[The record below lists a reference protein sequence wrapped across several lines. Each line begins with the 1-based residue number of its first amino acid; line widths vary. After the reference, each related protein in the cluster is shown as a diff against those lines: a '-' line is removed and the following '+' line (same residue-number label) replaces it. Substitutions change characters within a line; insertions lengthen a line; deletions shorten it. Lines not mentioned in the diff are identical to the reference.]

1 MSDDQAIWDAFQAG
15 GPKPRSTMPNK
26 PRLATSNGNL
36 APLVLCSA
44 KLPPP
49 NEIPPRQ
56 WLYGT
61 QLLRGFVTVLVA
73 PGGTGKS
80 TYAMV
85 VAVAL
90 ASGKKLLGEHIFAQ
104 VRTAILNLEDPM
116 DELDRRMAAIML
128 RYRLEREELND
139 RIFLHSGE
147 DRPVTMAAMGDDGFT
162 VIHPDEDAL
171 TAEILA
177 HDIGLLTVDPFAES
191 HTLEEN
197 SNPQMIQAAAAWRR
211 IARATN
217 CAIMLVHHVR
227 KGAVLD
233 IDSARGAKGLT
244 DSARVG
250 LLLSSMAQEDADT
263 LGIPMEERWQYVRL
277 DDAKTNMAPKA
288 TKARWF
294 KLEREDLHNATED
307 YPNGDKVATMVSW
320 EQPSI
325 WATTTSAELNSTLDL
340 IAKGFEPGVLYSAT
354 KRGGGNRWAGK
365 VICQTLGIND
375 TQAANL
381 ISVWLKNGTLFEEEF
396 MDPTQRKKV
405 TGVRVNNVLRPS

>member
-1 MSDDQAIWDAFQAG
+1 MVDEKPIWDAYATG
-15 GPKPRSTMPNK
+15 GTK
-26 PRLATSNGNL
+26 PRLVSNKGEL
-36 APLVLCSA
+36 APLVLRSA

-49 NEIPPRQ
+49 ATIPPRQ

-85 VAVAL
+85 VAAAL

-116 DELDRRMAAIML
+116 DELDRRMAAIMM
-128 RYRLEREELND
+128 RYHLEREELAD

-147 DRPVTMAAMGDDGFT
+147 DRPVTMAAMGADGFT
-162 VIHPDEDAL
+162 VVHPDEDAL

-177 HDIGLLTVDPFAES
+177 HDIGLLGVDPFAES

-217 CAIMLVHHVR
+217 CAILLVHHVR

-250 LLLSSMAQEDADT
+250 LLLSSMAQDDAET
-263 LGIPMEERWQYVRL
+263 LGISAEERWQYVRL

-294 KLEREDLHNATED
+294 KLEREDLHNATEA
-307 YPNGDKVATMVSW
+307 YPSGDKVATMVAW
-320 EQPSI
+320 EPPSL
-325 WATTTSAELNSTLDL
+325 WAETTSMSLNEALDA
-340 IAKGFEPGVLYSAT
+340 IAKGPEPGVFYSAT
-354 KRGGGNRWAGK
+354 RRGGGNRWAGRIMCH
-365 VICQTLGIND
+365 VLGIND
-375 TQAANL
+375 VQATNM
-381 ISVWLKNGTLFEEEF
+381 ITMWLENGTLFEAEF
-396 MDPTQRKKV
+396 THPVQRKKV
-405 TGVRVNNVLRPS
+405 MGVQVNNTRRPS

>member
-1 MSDDQAIWDAFQAG
+1 MADEQPIWEAYAAG
-15 GPKPRSTMPNK
+15 APKPRLVAN
-26 PRLATSNGNL
+26 NGE
-36 APLVLCSA
+36 APPLVLRSA
-44 KLPPP
+44 RLPDPTT
-49 NEIPPRQ
+49 IPPRQ

-85 VAVAL
+85 VAAAL
-90 ASGKKLLGEHIFAQ
+90 ASGKKLLGEHIFAS
-104 VRTAILNLEDPM
+104 VPTCILNLEDPM
-116 DELDRRMAAIML
+116 EELDRRMAAIMI
-128 RYRLEREELND
+128 RYSLTRAELD
-139 RIFLHSGE
+139 GRVFLHSGE
-147 DRPVTMAAMGDDGFT
+147 DRAVTMAALGDDGFT
-162 VIHPDEDAL
+162 VVHPDEEAL

-177 HDIGLLTVDPFAES
+177 HDIGLLEVDPFAES

-217 CAIMLVHHVR
+217 CAILLVHHVR

-250 LLLSSMAQEDADT
+250 LLLSSMGQDDAET
-263 LGIPMEERWQYVRL
+263 LGIAAEERWQYVRL

-294 KLEREDLHNATED
+294 RLEREELHNGTAE
-307 YPNGDKVATMVSW
+307 YPHGDKVATMAAW
-320 EQPSI
+320 EQPGL
-325 WATTTSAELNSTLDL
+325 WAATTSTSLNEALDL
-340 IAKGFEPGVLYSAT
+340 IAKGPEPGVYFSAT
-354 KRGGGNRWAGK
+354 RRGGGNRWAGR
-365 VICQTLGIND
+365 VMCHVLGIND
-375 TQAANL
+375 MQATNMIA
-381 ISVWLKNGTLFEEEF
+381 VWMENGTLFETEF
-396 MDPTQRKKV
+396 THPLQRKKV
-405 TGVRVNNVLRPS
+405 TGVQVNNAKRPS

>member
-1 MSDDQAIWDAFQAG
+1 MADDKPIWEAYAG
-15 GPKPRSTMPNK
+15 GGTK
-26 PRLATSNGNL
+26 PRLVATNGETP
-36 APLVLCSA
+36 PLVLRSA
-44 KLPPP
+44 RLPDPRT
-49 NEIPPRQ
+49 IPPRQ

-85 VAVAL
+85 VAAAL
-90 ASGKKLLGEHIFAQ
+90 ASGRALLGEHIFAT
-104 VRTAILNLEDPM
+104 VPTAILNLEDPM
-116 DELDRRMAAIML
+116 EELDRRLAAIMI
-128 RYRLEREELND
+128 RYHLTPADLAD

-147 DRPVTMAAMGDDGFT
+147 DRAVTMAALGDDGFT
-162 VIHPDEDAL
+162 VVHPDEEAL

-177 HDIGLLTVDPFAES
+177 HGIGLLEVDPFAES

-217 CAIMLVHHVR
+217 CAILLVHHVR

-250 LLLSSMAQEDADT
+250 LLLSSMGQDDAET
-263 LGIPMEERWQYVRL
+263 LGIAAEERWQYVRL

-294 KLEREDLHNATED
+294 RLKREELHNGTEE
-307 YPNGDKVATMVSW
+307 YPHGDKVATMVAW
-320 EQPSI
+320 EQPEL
-325 WATTTSAELNSTLDL
+325 WASTTPITLNDTLDI
-340 IAKGFEPGVLYSAT
+340 IAKGLEPGMLFSAT
-354 KRGGGNRWAGK
+354 QRGGGDRWAGR
-365 VICQTLGIND
+365 VLCRVLEITER
-375 TQAANL
+375 QATTML
-381 ISVWLKNGTLFEEEF
+381 TVWLKSGTLYQEEF
-396 MDPTQRKKV
+396 MHPTQRKKV
-405 TGVRVNNVLRPS
+405 MGLRVNDTLRPS